1 MLLKHEAVPTL
12 KQDEAVFFYF
22 LFVLWQIQAL
32 TVCGLRAYR
41 DLQLLRTK
49 NME

>member
-1 MLLKHEAVPTL
+1 MYKPSHWVNFLITFLT
-12 KQDEAVFFYF
+12 QRFFF
-22 LFVLWQIQAL
+22 LVLWQIQAL